1 MWVVCFFLLVNINLI
16 IHLRFIGIS
25 KIFSKATPF
34 SLRKSKE
41 KKLKSCFLKLIS
53 SYKKKTNNKKGFCN
67 IFMSPL
73 QIMIINEMVKKCIL
87 IQIVKEQI

>member
-1 MWVVCFFLLVNINLI
+1 MWVVCLFLLVNINLI
-16 IHLRFIGIS
+16 IHLRFKGIS

-41 KKLKSCFLKLIS
+41 KKLKSCFFKAYFFVI
-53 SYKKKTNNKKGFCN
+53 KKTNNKKGFCN

-73 QIMIINEMVKKCIL
+73 QIMIINEMVKKCIFTNC
-87 IQIVKEQI
+87 